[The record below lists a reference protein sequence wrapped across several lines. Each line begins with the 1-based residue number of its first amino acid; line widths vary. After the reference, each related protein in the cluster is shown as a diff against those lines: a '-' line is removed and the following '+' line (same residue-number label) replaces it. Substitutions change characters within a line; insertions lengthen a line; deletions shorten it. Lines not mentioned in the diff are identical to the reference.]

1 MRRCLSPQELAELL
15 TNELDE
21 AERLARENHLG
32 ECPTCQQA
40 LLDLSGDTSVSG
52 CWERLQ
58 QDRADVPEPPA
69 DFLDRLKITTLPAPS
84 SPGAW
89 PTVPGYIIE
98 GVLGHGGMAV
108 VYKARQVGL
117 NRLVAIKM
125 ILAGKHARPGVRA
138 RFKAEAEA
146 VARLRHPNIV
156 QVHDIGEHDGLPYF
170 SMELMEGGT
179 LAQTIARGQWTALD
193 KDGYR
198 HAAELIETLAR
209 AIHHAHQQGVV
220 HRDLKP
226 ANVLLASGGRKPP
239 RGSSPPEG
247 LRPPLAEVKITDF
260 GLALYQDDSSART
273 HTGDMLGTPSYM
285 SPEQA
290 QGRRG
295 DVGPA
300 TDIHALGAILYELL
314 TSRRPFA
321 ATTAVDTLV
330 QVSFEE
336 PLPPRRLQYGLPLDL
351 ETICLKCLR
360 KLPQQRYATALDLA
374 EDLRRFCNGEPIRAR
389 PITAVERAVKWARRR
404 PVVAAL
410 MAGIVVV
417 TALAFGSISV
427 ALWQTRL
434 AQQNE
439 AQQRQSAEA
448 ALDRAERS
456 VYFGNIALARSQW
469 LLNNVSASARL
480 LEQCPPARR
489 GWEWHYLNG
498 LNHTDL
504 LTIADT
510 GGPFVSGLAYG
521 PEGRWLAAGG
531 GNPFPA
537 DQRGIVQVFDV
548 ETGQLR
554 WRRDDLRYFVH
565 GIAMSPD
572 GRLLASAGG
581 NWFPSMPGELKVWDA
596 GTGERLH
603 DLTGHEKEVVAVTF
617 SPDGRRLASASGDK
631 TIRIW
636 DVASGRE
643 VWRGEHAA
651 VVRRV
656 VYSPDGLTVISGG
669 DDGVRIWDADIGK
682 PLTAFPQVG
691 GVVALSPDGK
701 RLACDQPGGAKV
713 WDLGGGEH
721 GEAFRVALAHS
732 LTGHG
737 GRVMTLAF
745 SPGGGM
751 LATASADGTLRTWD
765 LDRGQKLATY
775 RGHEGRVAALAFRPD
790 GCAVVTGGEQPGDI
804 KVWDL
809 TRPVEYVEAVSFGDN
824 RRDVAA
830 VCFTP
835 DNHEL
840 LALGM
845 GGVLRRWDCA
855 SGFVLEERLLPCS
868 NEWLVPAATAVF
880 SGDGRIL
887 AAVSPDDPSNRE
899 VKVTETASGRVRTG
913 LQGHTAKV
921 WYIASNRDG
930 TRVATAAFG
939 STKDGRFVR
948 EVKVWDTTTG
958 RVLREETSFG
968 ERTDCLALSPDGAR
982 VAEGRRAWESVPG
995 GGLKAGPSTVFVSEV
1010 SANAP
1015 LSPRTSDPDGVVLAL
1030 AFSPDGRQLAAAR
1043 NSGTVRI
1050 WDEAGHALH
1059 VQPMQ
1064 GPPGLSALAFS
1075 PDGSRLAGVNRE
1087 RVQVWDVA
1095 SGHDMLFLVGAEPR
1109 PRDNGFNPVLAWS
1122 PDGSRLAASNWNR
1135 VVSVWET
1142 ADPNDPA
1149 VRAARRR
1156 RAADRACAWHRAWAE
1171 SAARS
1176 GTPFAFAFHRGRLEA
1191 LELPNAWV
1199 RRERADFF
1207 VRCREW
1213 DKARADLAVIF
1224 AGDIPE
1230 RADGWRDYAL
1240 LLMQTDGRAEYERL
1254 RSRVLKQFA
1263 DSNDSAVI
1271 RQLARSSGLTPL
1283 AAPEADQFL
1292 KAARKDRAAH
1302 PKNVWTLDYLGLALY
1317 RAGQWEDASRCL
1329 HQSIATQG
1337 DQGTP
1342 ALAWVTLALVHLRE
1356 GHPEHA
1362 KPWLAKVDA
1371 VLQSKALPPSAAI
1384 APSGWDWQGWLEIRA
1399 LRREAE
1405 SLGSSPD
1412 ARGP

>member
-1 MRRCLSPQELAELL
+1 MRLCLSAQELAELL
-15 TNELDE
+15 TNDLDE

-52 CWERLQ
+52 YWERLQ
-58 QDRADVPEPPA
+58 QDEANVPKPPA
-69 DFLDRLKITTLPAPS
+69 DFIDRLKIRKFPVPS

-89 PTVPGYIIE
+89 PTVPDYIIE

-117 NRLVAIKM
+117 NRLVALKM
-125 ILAGKHARPGVRA
+125 ILAGKHARPSVRA

-179 LAQTIARGQWTALD
+179 LAQTIARGQWAH
-193 KDGYR
+193 DGDSYR
-198 HAAELIETLAR
+198 RAAELIETLAR

-226 ANVLLASGGRKPP
+226 ANVLLGTEDPILGNP
-239 RGSSPPEG
+239 
-247 LRPPLAEVKITDF
+247 KITDF
-260 GLALYQDDSSART
+260 GLALYQDDSVART
-273 HTGDMLGTPSYM
+273 HSGDMLGTPSYM
-285 SPEQA
+285 APEQA
-290 QGRRG
+290 QSRRG

-314 TSRRPFA
+314 TGRRPFA
-321 ATTAVDTLV
+321 AATAVDTLV

-374 EDLRRFCNGEPIRAR
+374 EDLLRFRQGEPIRAR
-389 PITAVERAVKWARRR
+389 PITAVERVVKWGRRR
-404 PVVAAL
+404 PMVAAL
-410 MAGIVVV
+410 LAGIVLV
-417 TALAFGSISV
+417 TALGFAGISV

-439 AQQRQSAEA
+439 THHRQAAEA

-456 VYFGNIALARSQW
+456 VYFGNIAQARSQW
-469 LLNNVSASARL
+469 LLNNVAASAKL
-480 LEQCPPARR
+480 LEQCQPQRR

-510 GGPFVSGLAYG
+510 GGPLVSGLAYG

-537 DQRGIVQVFDV
+537 DQRGIVQVFDP

-565 GIAMSPD
+565 GIAVSPD

-581 NWFPSMPGELKVWDA
+581 NWFPSKPGELKVWDA
-596 GTGERLH
+596 GTGELLH
-603 DLTGHEKEVVAVTF
+603 DLAGHEKEVVAVAF
-617 SPDGRRLASASGDK
+617 SLDGRHLASASGDK

-643 VWRGEHAA
+643 VWRAEHTQI
-651 VVRRV
+651 VSSV
-656 VYSPDGLTVISGG
+656 VYSPNGRNVISGG
-669 DDGVRIWDADIGK
+669 DDGVRVWDADTGK
-682 PLTAFPQVG
+682 PLAAFPQFG
-691 GVVALSPDGK
+691 RLFAISPDGK
-701 RLACDQPGGAKV
+701 RLACEQPGGAKV
-713 WDLGGGEH
+713 WDLSGGER
-721 GEAFRVALAHS
+721 GEGFRVALAHS
-732 LTGHG
+732 FAGHG
-737 GRVMTLAF
+737 GPVMSLAF
-745 SPGGGM
+745 SPSGGM

-765 LDRGQKLATY
+765 LDRGQEQATY

-790 GCAVVTGGEQPGDI
+790 GCALATGGQQPGDV

-809 TRPVEYVEAVSFGDN
+809 TRPVEYVEAVSFGPDN
-824 RRDVAA
+824 RDVAA
-830 VCFTP
+830 LCFTP
-835 DNHEL
+835 DNREL

-855 SGFVLEERLLPCS
+855 SGLVTEERELPCS
-868 NEWLVPAATAVF
+868 NEWLVPAVTAVF

-887 AAVSPDDPSNRE
+887 AAVSPDDPLTRE
-899 VKVTETASGRVRTG
+899 VKVTETASGQLRKV
-913 LQGHTAKV
+913 LQGHTVKV
-921 WYIASNRDG
+921 WYIACNQDG
-930 TRVATAAFG
+930 THVATAAFG

-958 RVLREETSFG
+958 RVLHEETSFG
-968 ERTDCLALSPDGAR
+968 EHTDCLALSPDGAWL
-982 VAEGRRAWESVPG
+982 AEGRRALESVPG
-995 GGLKAGPSTVFVSEV
+995 EDVKTGLSTVFLSEV
-1010 SANAP
+1010 STTAP
-1015 LSPRTSDPDGVVLAL
+1015 PSPRAPDPDGVVVGL
-1030 AFSPDGRQLAAAR
+1030 AFSPDGRHLAAAC
-1043 NSGTVRI
+1043 NSGTVRV
-1050 WDEAGHALH
+1050 WDEAGRALH
-1059 VQPMQ
+1059 EQPMQ

-1075 PDGSRLAGVNRE
+1075 PDGSRLAGVSRE

-1095 SGHDMLFLVGAEPR
+1095 SGQDMLFLVGAEPR
-1109 PRDNGFNPVLAWS
+1109 PKDNGFNPMLAWS

-1142 ADPNDPA
+1142 VDPDSAA
-1149 VRAARRR
+1149 VRTDRHQRAAAR
-1156 RAADRACAWHRAWAE
+1156 AFAWHRTRAE
-1171 SAARS
+1171 SAGRS
-1176 GTPFAFAFHRGRLEA
+1176 GAPFAFAFHRCRLEA
-1191 LELPNAWV
+1191 LELPNARV
-1199 RRERADFF
+1199 RRERADFW
-1207 VRCREW
+1207 VRCGAW
-1213 DKARADLAVIF
+1213 DKARADLAATF
-1224 AGDIPE
+1224 AGGIPE
-1230 RADGWRDYAL
+1230 RADSWRDYAL
-1240 LLMQTDGRAEYERL
+1240 LLMQTDVRSEYERL
-1254 RSRVLKQFA
+1254 RSVVLKQFA
-1263 DSNDSAVI
+1263 ESDDSAVI

-1283 AAPEADQFL
+1283 PSSEADHFL
-1292 KAARKDRAAH
+1292 RAARKERAAH
-1302 PKNVWTLDYLGLALY
+1302 PKDVSALDYLGLALY
-1317 RAGQWEDASRCL
+1317 RAGQWEEASRCL
-1329 HQSIATQG
+1329 HESIEAQRNG
-1337 DQGTP
+1337 ATP
-1342 ALAWVTLALVHLRE
+1342 ALAWVTLALVHLRQ
-1356 GHPEHA
+1356 GQPEQA

-1371 VLQSKALPPSAAI
+1371 AIPANVLLPSDAI
-1384 APSGWDWQGWLEIRA
+1384 APSDWDWQGRLEIRL

-1405 SLGSSPD
+1405 LLHPSTDTRDP
-1412 ARGP
+1412 